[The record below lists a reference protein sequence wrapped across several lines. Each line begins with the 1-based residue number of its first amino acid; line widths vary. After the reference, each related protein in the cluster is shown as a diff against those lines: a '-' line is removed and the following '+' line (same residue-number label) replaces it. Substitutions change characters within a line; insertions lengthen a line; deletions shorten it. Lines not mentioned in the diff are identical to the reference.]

1 MRRTL
6 ERLGGLDPDL
16 KINLSKARLLL
27 VYDNPRALDVLSSA
41 LKGLGVRNLKRCG
54 SLEDAKK
61 FLSRQPIDLV
71 IADCDLQEFDV
82 LDLVH
87 WLRRSGLEDNAF
99 TPVMMVTSH
108 TQIGRVKKARD
119 CGANFIVA
127 KPLLPA
133 TLLERI
139 IWVAQDPRS
148 FVEVGS
154 YVGPDRRHKML
165 PPPETAGERRGA
177 QFAQKAA

>member
-1 MRRTL
+1 L
-6 ERLGGLDPDL
+6 EKVGGLDPDL
-16 KINLSKARLLL
+16 KVNLGKARVLL
-27 VYDNPRALDVLSSA
+27 VYDNVRALDILSSA
-41 LKGLGVRNLKRCG
+41 LAGLGVRNLKRCG
-54 SLEDAKK
+54 TLEDAKRT
-61 FLSRQPIDLV
+61 LARQQIDLV
-71 IADCDLQEFDV
+71 IADCDMCEFDV
-82 LDLVH
+82 LDFVH

-133 TLLERI
+133 VLLERI
-139 IWVAQDPRS
+139 VWVAQDPRA

-154 YVGPDRRHKML
+154 YVGPDRRHKTL
-165 PPPETAGERRGA
+165 PPPSTAGERRRTKRS
-177 QFAQKAA
+177 QVAA

>member
-1 MRRTL
+1 
-6 ERLGGLDPDL
+6 
-16 KINLSKARLLL
+16 LL
-27 VYDNPRALDVLSSA
+27 VYDNPRALDILASA
-41 LKGLGVRNLKRCG
+41 LSGLGVRSLKRCG
-54 SLEDAKK
+54 SMEDAKRV
-61 FLSRQPIDLV
+61 LQRHTVDLV
-71 IADCDLQEFDV
+71 IADCDMHTDDA

-108 TQIGRVKKARD
+108 TQIARVKKARD

-133 TLLERI
+133 VLLERI
-139 IWVAQDPRS
+139 LWIAQDPRS

-154 YVGPDRRHKML
+154 YVGPDRRHKLL
-165 PPPETAGERRGA
+165 PPPTEAGERRGSAGA
-177 QFAQKAA
+177 QEAA

>member
-1 MRRTL
+1 M
-6 ERLGGLDPDL
+6 ERSGGLDPDL
-16 KINLSKARLLL
+16 RINLSKARVLL
-27 VYDNPRALDVLSSA
+27 VYDNPRALDILSSA
-41 LKGLGVRNLKRCG
+41 LSGLGVRNLKRCS
-54 SLEDAKK
+54 SLDAAKQT
-61 FLSRQPIDLV
+61 LARHQIDLV

-82 LDLVH
+82 LDFVH

-108 TQIGRVKKARD
+108 TQISQVKRARD

-139 IWVAQDPRS
+139 IWVAQDPRP

-154 YVGPDRRHKML
+154 YIGPDRRHKAV
-165 PPPETAGERRGA
+165 PPPDAAGERRKAPLA
-177 QFAQKAA
+177 QASA

>member
-1 MRRTL
+1 M
-6 ERLGGLDPDL
+6 ERVGGLDPDL
-16 KINLSKARLLL
+16 KVNLSKARVLL
-27 VYDNPRALDVLSSA
+27 VYDNPRALDILSSA
-41 LKGLGVRNLKRCG
+41 LSGLGVRNLKRCG
-54 SLEDAKK
+54 GLEDAKQM
-61 FLSRQPIDLV
+61 LARQQVDLI
-71 IADCDLQEFDV
+71 IADCDTQEFDV
-82 LDLVH
+82 LDFVH
-87 WLRRSGLEDNAF
+87 WLRRSGLDENAF

-139 IWVAQDPRS
+139 VWVAQDPRA
-148 FVEVGS
+148 FVEVGT

-165 PPPETAGERRGA
+165 PPPEEAGERRGA
-177 QFAQKAA
+177 QSAKEAA

>member
-1 MRRTL
+1 L
-6 ERLGGLDPDL
+6 ERLAELDPET
-16 KINLSKARLLL
+16 KINLGKARVLL
-27 VYDNPRALDVLSSA
+27 VYDNPRALAVITSVLS
-41 LKGLGVRNLKRCG
+41 GLGVRNLKRCAG
-54 SLEDAKK
+54 LDEARHV
-61 FLSRQPIDLV
+61 LARQQIDLV
-71 IADCDLQEFDV
+71 IADCDLQHDDG

-108 TQIGRVKKARD
+108 TQLRKVKKARD

-139 IWVAQDPRS
+139 IWVAQDPRP

-154 YVGPDRRHKML
+154 YVGPDRRHKDL
-165 PPPETAGERRGA
+165 EPPRDVGERRGSSSGA
-177 QFAQKAA
+177 SSGAAA